1 MRTFGPMIPTT
12 IAAVDAAPLDMP
24 LTEPFA
30 IAKGAPAVAANVLVT
45 ITLADGTVGLG
56 EAAPFTAI
64 SGETQSGSL
73 AAIESVRSSLLGQDV
88 RRYRHLSAR
97 LGDAN
102 GAEPAARCALEMA
115 ILDAL
120 TRHLRVP
127 LWAFF
132 GGRGTELD
140 TDMTI
145 TAGDARHAAAAA
157 VACQARGIH
166 TLKIKV
172 GAEAPTVDAERV
184 AAVHRAAPGAK
195 LLADANGGY
204 TPEQAKQFL
213 DELAERQVP
222 LELFEQPVERE
233 RWLELAPLVR
243 SPSRSRPALP
253 VSICADESVR
263 SAADALHLIREGA
276 VDAVNIKPM
285 KSGIVEALAI
295 WDVATAAGLKLM
307 IGGML
312 ESVLAMSF
320 STHLAAGL
328 GGFTY
333 VDLDTPMFIAEHP
346 FAGGFEQ
353 DGARLSVARVE
364 AGHGVGMR

>member
-1 MRTFGPMIPTT
+1 MIPTT
-12 IAAVDAAPLDMP
+12 VTSIDAAALDMP
-24 LTEPFA
+24 LIEPFA
-30 IAKGAPAVAANVLVT
+30 IAKGAPAVAANVLVKV
-45 ITLADGTVGLG
+45 TLADGTVGLG
-56 EAAPFTAI
+56 EAAPFTAV
-64 SGETQSGSL
+64 SGETQKGTV
-73 AAIESVRSSLLGQDV
+73 AAIDSVRASFVGQDA
-88 RRYRHLSAR
+88 RRYRALALR
-97 LGDAN
+97 LGEAL
-102 GAEPAARCALEMA
+102 GAEPSARCALETA

-120 TRHLRVP
+120 TRHARLP

-132 GGRGTELD
+132 GGRGTELE

-157 VACQARGIH
+157 VACLGRGIQ

-172 GAEAPTVDAERV
+172 GAAAPTLDAERV
-184 AAVHRAAPGAK
+184 AAVHRAVPGAK

-204 TPEQAKQFL
+204 TPEQAAQFV
-213 DELAERQVP
+213 DELVARQVP

-233 RWLELAPLVR
+233 QWLAFAELR
-243 SPSRSRPALP
+243 RSRPAMP
-253 VSICADESVR
+253 VAICADESAR
-263 SAADALHLIREGA
+263 SAADVLHLIREGA

-285 KSGIVEALAI
+285 KSGVVESLAI
-295 WDVATAAGLKLM
+295 WDVATAAGLDLM

-320 STHLAAGL
+320 SVHFAAGL
-328 GGFTY
+328 GGFKY

-346 FAGGFEQ
+346 FTGGFEQ

-364 AGHGVGMR
+364 AGHGVTLPRP